1 MDHFLAGALG
11 PFLTSPLPHMWQLH
25 ICFFPGLPDMKLLS
39 SSSDV
44 VIFLDTFLNGRWAGI
59 CIGKEEMFRSLKVAA
74 SVGLVMVM

>member
-1 MDHFLAGALG
+1 
-11 PFLTSPLPHMWQLH
+11 
-25 ICFFPGLPDMKLLS
+25 MKLLS
-39 SSSDV
+39 SSSDA